1 MLVAIRGPPFVADG
15 PFDVEILVALPDG
28 EGSGPGE
35 EFMAEDFCDEDVL
48 GGVPIADGQLWNAF
62 QWSLWKAHRYG
73 RLM

>member
-48 GGVPIADGQLWNAF
+48 GGVPIADGPKTTLSPF
-62 QWSLWKAHRYG
+62 SYRILKF
-73 RLM
+73 